1 MKYVAFSSMKLNTL
15 NNIGIIIIIILLT
28 IIAYNL
34 HLQRI
39 AQEDF
44 VGFITGS
51 YDSE

>member
-1 MKYVAFSSMKLNTL
+1 MRLTTL
-15 NNIGIIIIIILLT
+15 NNIGIFVIIVLLGF
-28 IIAYNL
+28 IAYNL

-51 YDSE
+51 YDSK